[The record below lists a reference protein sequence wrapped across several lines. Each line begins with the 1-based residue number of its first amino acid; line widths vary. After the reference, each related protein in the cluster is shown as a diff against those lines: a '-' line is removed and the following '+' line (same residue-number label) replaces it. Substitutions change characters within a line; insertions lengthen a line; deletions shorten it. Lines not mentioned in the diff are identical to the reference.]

1 MAKVSFK
8 NHPQPFYQSLK
19 SSVDQYFQ
27 SRNLKKT
34 GNWRLYAKTAI
45 LIPMALAIYVFLLAG
60 HYPAWLGL
68 SLSFVLGLTLVGIA
82 FNVMHDAC
90 HGSFSSHKWV
100 NNVLSLTMNA
110 LGSNATIWKMKHNI
124 LHHTYTN
131 IDGLDDDIAKSP
143 VLRHCE
149 SQPWKRFHRFQHI
162 YMFAVYSL
170 STILWLLLTDNM
182 KYFSRKIVST
192 EMKMSTSEH
201 ILFWS
206 SKLLYLFFY
215 AALPIWIVGFLPWL
229 AGYLVVNL
237 TMGLTLAV
245 VFQLAHVVEKTTF
258 EKAGEA
264 PVLINQEW
272 AVHEILTTADFAPGN
287 KLITWFVGGLNYQIE
302 HHLFPR
308 ISHIHYP
315 AISRIVREECRKF
328 NLPYNY
334 YPKMRQAVASHIRVM
349 RRLGMGTPSYATAS

>member
-1 MAKVSFK
+1 MAKVTFQ
-8 NHPQPFYQSLK
+8 NNPQPFFQSLK
-19 SSVDQYFQ
+19 KSVDQYF
-27 SRNLKKT
+27 LEKKMKKT
-34 GNWRLYAKTAI
+34 GDWRLHLKTLI
-45 LIPMALAIYVFLLAG
+45 LIPGALALYIFLLWG
-60 HYPAWLGL
+60 SYPAWAGMLL
-68 SLSFVLGLTLVGIA
+68 SLVMGFTLVGIA

-100 NNVLSLTMNA
+100 NNILSLTMNA

-149 SQPWKRFHRFQHI
+149 TQPWKRFHRFQHI

-170 STILWLLLTDNM
+170 STLLWLLLTDNM

-192 EMKMSTSEH
+192 EMKMTTSEH
-201 ILFWS
+201 ILFWV
-206 SKLLYLFFY
+206 SKLLYVFFY
-215 AALPIWIVGFLPWL
+215 AVLPIMVVGFLPWL
-229 AGYLVVNL
+229 LGYMIVNL

-245 VFQLAHVVEKTTF
+245 VFQLAHVVEITTF
-258 EKAGEA
+258 EQAGEK
-264 PVLINQEW
+264 PSVIHQEW
-272 AVHEILTTADFAPGN
+272 AVHEVLTTADFAPGN
-287 KLITWFVGGLNYQIE
+287 KIITWFVGGLNYQIE

-308 ISHIHYP
+308 ISHVHYP
-315 AISRIVREECRKF
+315 AISRIVREECKKF

-334 YPKMRQAVASHIRVM
+334 YPKMLQAVASHYRVM
-349 RRLGMGTPSYATAS
+349 RRLGRLEPALA

>member
-1 MAKVSFK
+1 MAKVSFQ

-19 SSVDQYFQ
+19 SSVDDYFH
-27 SRNLKKT
+27 SRKLKKT
-34 GNWRLYAKTAI
+34 GDWRLYYKTAI
-45 LIPMALAIYVFLLAG
+45 LIPLALSIYLFLLMGQYPVWAG
-60 HYPAWLGL
+60 MASSFILGL
-68 SLSFVLGLTLVGIA
+68 SLVGIA

-100 NNVLSLTMNA
+100 NNILSLTMNA

-131 IDGLDDDIAKSP
+131 IDGIDDDIAKSP
-143 VLRHCE
+143 LLRHCE
-149 SQPWKRFHRFQHI
+149 SQPWKRMHRFQHI

-192 EMKMSTSEH
+192 ELKMTKTEH
-201 ILFWS
+201 ILFWV

-215 AALPIWIVGFLPWL
+215 IVLPISILGFLPWL
-229 AGYLVVNL
+229 IGYLIVNL

-245 VFQLAHVVEKTTF
+245 VFQLAHVVENTHF
-258 EKAGEA
+258 EKAGEK
-264 PVLINQEW
+264 PTVIQQEW
-272 AVHEILTTADFAPGN
+272 AVHEIMTTSDFAQGN
-287 KLITWFVGGLNYQIE
+287 KWLTWFVGGLNYQIE

-315 AISRIVREECRKF
+315 AISMIVKEQCRKF
-328 NLPYNY
+328 NLPYHNY
-334 YPKMRQAVASHIRVM
+334 PGFFQAIASHIRVM
-349 RRLGMGTPSYATAS
+349 KKLGQIVPA